1 MCMVSFCFADKMRII
16 WIVISLAPMVV
27 ASMTRRE
34 AHGDGDDI
42 IGERGE
48 LSSRMTEE
56 DRHRLQNQLR
66 EELRAI
72 LLRAEWENAKR
83 TMRRASVVLFLCLV
97 AVMSYF
103 MWRWRK
109 ESRRGRSRGDAE
121 EALRQHY
128 EAPAAAAAVRAEGQS
143 RASRARPLLNPTNA
157 GNENRSSPP
166 PPRSPPAEIDPTHL
180 NVLKN
185 KSPPPTYEEAI
196 LSK

>member
-1 MCMVSFCFADKMRII
+1 MLNLLPHVQLQPQVLLSPAKMRII
-16 WIVISLAPMVV
+16 WIMMSLAAPLG
-27 ASMTRRE
+27 AAAMTTRWR
-34 AHGDGDDI
+34 
-42 IGERGE
+42 
-48 LSSRMTEE
+48 EE
-56 DRHRLQNQLR
+56 DMEELPEMTAEEKIRLL
-66 EELRAI
+66 EDLRAI
-72 LLRAEWENAKR
+72 MLRAEWENAKR

-157 GNENRSSPP
+157 GNEDRS
-166 PPRSPPAEIDPTHL
+166 SPPAEIDPTHL

>member
-1 MCMVSFCFADKMRII
+1 MVSFCFADKMRII
-16 WIVISLAPMVV
+16 WIVISLAPMMG

-34 AHGDGDDI
+34 ARGDGD
-42 IGERGE
+42 GGE
-48 LSSRMTEE
+48 LSRMTEE

-109 ESRRGRSRGDAE
+109 EGRRGRSRGDAE

-128 EAPAAAAAVRAEGQS
+128 EAPAAAAAVRAEGEC

-157 GNENRSSPP
+157 GNEDRS
-166 PPRSPPAEIDPTHL
+166 SPPAEINQAHL
-180 NVLKN
+180 TVLQN
-185 KSPPPTYEEAI
+185 KYPPPTYEEAI